1 MTDNHDVMIIT
12 GGRPLVGTLPV
23 FRAKNSAL
31 YLMLASLLTDEEVVL
46 EDVPRLADVLV
57 LEELLRYVGVDT
69 RWEGHTLRLHAR
81 SLRTCHAP
89 YGLVSRMRASFVI
102 MGALVARCGEASVPM
117 PGGCAFGPRPVDRHI
132 AAMRSLGVIVDEDE
146 GVFHVRRPVRLE
158 GRVVFEAPTVGGT
171 QNVLLAAALA
181 DGEVVIEN
189 AALEPEVPD
198 LANMLN
204 AMGARVE
211 GAGTR
216 TITVRGVRKLAGVTY
231 RPIPDRIEAGTYMLA
246 AAATRGR
253 VTLTDVEPAHLTA
266 VIDAMRDAGVQVTTG
281 DGELTV
287 DATRAEPRPVDVTAA
302 EYPGVPTDL
311 QAPFSAFLATVPG
324 LSSLHDTV
332 YPDRFTHVEE
342 LSRTG
347 ADLRLVDRTLEV
359 RGGALK
365 GAAMHAADIRAGS
378 ALVIAAL
385 AANGTSEIG
394 GLRFIDRGY
403 ESLTDRLVALGADV
417 TRQGAAEPAAAY
429 GD

>member
-1 MTDNHDVMIIT
+1 
-12 GGRPLVGTLPV
+12 
-23 FRAKNSAL
+23 AL

-132 AAMRSLGVIVDEDE
+132 AAMRSLGVIVDGDE
-146 GVFHVRRPVRLE
+146 GGFHVRRPVRLE
-158 GRVVFEAPTVGGT
+158 GRVVFDAPAGGGTRHELAPAALARRGAAVGHAAPHAGAPPVGGT

-198 LANMLN
+198 LANLLN

-216 TITVRGVRKLAGVTY
+216 TITVRGVRKLAGVTS

-246 AAATRGR
+246 
-253 VTLTDVEPAHLTA
+253 
-266 VIDAMRDAGVQVTTG
+266 
-281 DGELTV
+281 
-287 DATRAEPRPVDVTAA
+287 
-302 EYPGVPTDL
+302 
-311 QAPFSAFLATVPG
+311 
-324 LSSLHDTV
+324 
-332 YPDRFTHVEE
+332 
-342 LSRTG
+342 
-347 ADLRLVDRTLEV
+347 
-359 RGGALK
+359 
-365 GAAMHAADIRAGS
+365 
-378 ALVIAAL
+378 
-385 AANGTSEIG
+385 
-394 GLRFIDRGY
+394 
-403 ESLTDRLVALGADV
+403 
-417 TRQGAAEPAAAY
+417 
-429 GD
+429 